1 MSSQEQLADLFHRRR
16 LSADAIAMI
25 ENIRQSEPSRILRS
39 GTHNVVTHYTSRKM
53 GCVIKAEARRTELA
67 AIFQWDHDDVTHE
80 FYDQPP
86 AIKKIHDLGNG
97 KTRSHLYTPDFF
109 RIAEDFV
116 GWVECKAEGWL
127 REQATSPSPHYIQ
140 DKTGTWRCP
149 AAERFAHA
157 YGLDYTVRSSV
168 ESDPIVI
175 QNISDLS
182 DYYREDCP
190 EPTIQQLKQIQDA
203 LRDGWCWLRDLLKCG
218 DGPMADAIYK
228 LIADEKLHVDLRV
241 ASLMR
246 EPHRV
251 RVFRTRALLESS
263 EIWFEPLLAT
273 SSTGIRSVTPTSGSA
288 VVWDGSAWEIV
299 NAGDTEIFLRRK
311 NTDGKECVQR
321 LPVADFEQLVGTG
334 SIAGTTAITNPQLA
348 AAGARLCR
356 ATAEDIRSAMHRYY
370 CIHPELCPPTENHL
384 ASSRAIRKWKR
395 FAQQGL
401 IEYGNEFVGLLPQ
414 IHDRGNRARRLPPR
428 VLEIIH
434 EVIDQEVQSSTAP
447 GNFNAWSLVV
457 NTCRKEG
464 LMLPSRKTF
473 TAEIQRVTTPE
484 ALKKAREGEKA
495 GYSLELP
502 FLILERDTPK
512 HGTRPFDIAH
522 IDHTQL
528 DLQLVNEA
536 TGAPMGKPWLTVMI
550 DAYTRMILAWVLL
563 FVEPSYRSCMLVLRD
578 CVRRHHRLPRTLV
591 SDQGRE
597 FLGTYYE
604 QLLAMFGVNKRTR
617 PASQPRFGNIIERVF
632 GVQNSQFTLALIGN
646 NKALQSPRSMSPTHD
661 PRDLAVWNL
670 RAFRESFDGYL
681 GEVYHQVEHPALGI
695 SPTIAMEIGMVQSG
709 ERSHTLIPYDQNFL
723 ILSMPTNT
731 KGTSRVQRDG
741 SIKVNR
747 IDYFSNALLDY
758 VGQNIPVRYD
768 PFDVSHAYALGKLGW
783 IEATSM
789 YRSELAGRSEKE
801 IEAISQE
808 INEVNRRDGVR
819 EKDRAALLGAY
830 LQKIRGREAK
840 LKLELQRTRD
850 RELRSTDQDV
860 GLLTGPAD
868 SSDTLSPSPLSPPHP
883 SPSEPTKDVG
893 FDSISQE
900 AYKDF

>member
-1 MSSQEQLADLFHRRR
+1 MSSQEQLADLFRRRR

-25 ENIRQSEPSRILRS
+25 QHIRQSPPSRILRS

-97 KTRSHLYTPDFF
+97 RTKSHLYTPDFF

-116 GWVECKAEGWL
+116 GWVECKPENWL
-127 REQATSPSPHYIQ
+127 QEQAASPSPQYIR

-149 AAERFAHA
+149 AAERFAHEF
-157 YGLDYTVRSSV
+157 GLDFAVRTSA
-168 ESDPIVI
+168 ESDPIVV

-190 EPTIQQLKQIQDA
+190 EPTIAQLKQIQEA
-203 LRDGWCWLRDLLKCG
+203 MRDGWCWLRDLLTCG
-218 DGPMADAIYK
+218 EGPMADAIYK

-251 RVFRTRALLESS
+251 RVFRNRALLESAD
-263 EIWFEPLLAT
+263 IWFEPLLAA
-273 SSTGIRSVTPTSGSA
+273 SSNAIRCVTPTSGSA
-288 VVWDGSAWEIV
+288 VLWDGSAWEIV

-311 NTDGKECVQR
+311 NEDGKERIQR
-321 LPVADFEQLVGTG
+321 LPMDDFKQLVGTG
-334 SIAGTTAITNPQLA
+334 SIAGTTAIANSQMA
-348 AAGARLCR
+348 AAGTRLCR

-370 CIHPELCPPTENHL
+370 CIYPEMCPPTESHL

-401 IEYGNEFVGLLPQ
+401 IDYGNEFVGLLPQ

-447 GNFNAWSLVV
+447 GTFNAWSLVV

-473 TAEIQRVTTPE
+473 AAEIQRVTTPE
-484 ALKKAREGEKA
+484 ALKKAREGEKS

-502 FLILERDTPK
+502 FLSLERDTPK

-550 DAYTRMILAWVLL
+550 DAYTRKILAWVLL
-563 FVEPSYRSCMLVLRD
+563 FDEPSYRSCMLVMRD
-578 CVRRHHRLPRTLV
+578 CVRRHHRLPRTIV
-591 SDQGRE
+591 TDQGSE
-597 FLGTYYE
+597 FKSTYYE
-604 QLLAMFGVNKRTR
+604 QLLAMFGVNKRAR
-617 PASQPRFGNIIERVF
+617 PASQPRFGNIIERFF
-632 GVQNSQFTLALIGN
+632 GIQNSQFTLVLRGN

-661 PRDLAVWNL
+661 PRSLAVWNL
-670 RAFRESFDGYL
+670 RAFREAFDGFL
-681 GEVYHQVEHPALGI
+681 EEVYHPLEHPALGM
-695 SPTIAMEIGMVQSG
+695 SPAVAMETGMLQSG
-709 ERSHTLIPYDQNFL
+709 TRMHTLIPYDRNFL

-731 KGTSRVQRDG
+731 KGTARVQRDG
-741 SIKVNR
+741 SFKVNR
-747 IDYFSNALLDY
+747 IDYFFNALLDY
-758 VGQNIPVRYD
+758 VGQDVPVRYD

-808 INEVNRRDGVR
+808 INEVNRRDGIR

-830 LQKIRGREAK
+830 LEKVRGREAN
-840 LKLELQRTRD
+840 LKLELQRVRD
-850 RELRSTDQDV
+850 QELRSSDQGV
-860 GLLTGPAD
+860 GLVTGSPD
-868 SSDTLSPSPLSPPHP
+868 ISDTLLPSPLPQLYLP
-883 SPSEPTKDVG
+883 SDDQATDVD

-900 AYKDF
+900 QFKDF